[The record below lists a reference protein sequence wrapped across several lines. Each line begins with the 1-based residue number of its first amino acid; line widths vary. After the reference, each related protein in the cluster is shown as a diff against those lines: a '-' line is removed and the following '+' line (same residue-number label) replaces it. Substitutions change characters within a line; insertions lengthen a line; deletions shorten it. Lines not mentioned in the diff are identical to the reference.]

1 MEAAMKTSTADIHSV
16 NHSNGRPGVL
26 LRLLGAIALYICF
39 GLLADYAFAS
49 NNETDLM
56 ESTSG
61 SVWLLT
67 ENGSYANAL
76 LLKTDVSFD
85 VSGIIA
91 RATVKQRFRNTG
103 SMWAEGIYVFP
114 LPENAAVDHFK
125 LHIGE
130 RQVVGQI
137 QERALAKKTY
147 ENARN
152 QGKQAGLIEQ
162 QRANVFTTSLANISP
177 GEEITVEFEYQ
188 QTLDY
193 HDGNY
198 RLRFPM
204 VIGPRFNAINNSR
217 AQHVNDTDVSTVITE
232 AQVNPVYLHISL
244 DAGIPLQRLESTYHD
259 IDIKQTDTHRYSI
272 ALGAEKVFADRDFEL
287 VWTPELNHQPQT
299 AVFTEEHKGYRYA
312 LLSVLPPELDL
323 LGQQLLPRDLVF
335 ILDVSGSMSGTSIEQ
350 AKASLIQALGR
361 LDPQDRFNIIWFN
374 DRTERLYPRTMPA
387 TNDNIRSASR
397 VVDRLQA
404 DGGTVMLP
412 ALTLALSDQPGPS
425 RVRQIIFLTDGNVDN
440 EHELFSLINQQLG
453 DNRLFTVGIGSAPNS
468 YFMRKA
474 ARTGRGSFT
483 YIGDIDEVQQKTNAL
498 LKKLE
503 SPALIN
509 IGLNIQGLDV
519 EVFPNPVAD
528 LYLGEPLMV
537 LIRGRQL
544 DNQITAFGDYGESSW
559 QQTVILQDGK
569 NHSGI
574 HTAWARSKIASLLEQ
589 HHDADTEKNRI
600 ELKQQIV
607 QTSIDHHLVSRFT
620 SLVAVDSTP
629 VNSSGS
635 LYSEKLKTNLPD
647 GWNLGQN
654 RQLESQQILMA
665 QLNLPQT
672 ATAAT
677 LHLIIA
683 IMLFSLAM
691 VFYLIRKLL

>member
-1 MEAAMKTSTADIHSV
+1 MKTSAADIHPV
-16 NHSNGRPGVL
+16 NHSNDRPGVL
-26 LRLLGAIALYICF
+26 LRLLGALALYICF
-39 GLLADYAFAS
+39 GLLAEYAYAS
-49 NNETDLM
+49 KGETSPM
-56 ESTSG
+56 QSTSG

-76 LLKTDVSFD
+76 LLETDVSFD
-85 VSGIIA
+85 ISGIIA

-114 LPENAAVDHFK
+114 LPENAAVDNFK
-125 LHIGE
+125 LQIGE
-130 RQVVGQI
+130 RQIAGQI

-147 ENARN
+147 ESARN

-177 GEEITVEFEYQ
+177 GEEITVEIEYQ

-193 HDGNY
+193 KDGNY

-244 DAGIPLQRLESTYHD
+244 DAGIPLERLESTYHD

-272 ALGAEKVFADRDFEL
+272 ALTAEKVSADRDFEL
-287 VWTPELNHQPQT
+287 VWTPESSHQPQT
-299 AVFTEEHKGYRYA
+299 AVFTEKHQGYEYA
-312 LLSVLPPELDL
+312 LLTVLPPELDL
-323 LGQQLLPRDLVF
+323 LGQQLLPRDVVF

-350 AKASLIQALGR
+350 AKASLIQSLDR

-374 DRTERLYPRTMPA
+374 NRTERLYPRTMPA
-387 TNDNIRSASR
+387 TTDNIHYASR
-397 VVDRLQA
+397 FVDSLQA

-412 ALTLALSDQPGPS
+412 ALTLALSDQPDPS

-440 EHELFSLINQQLG
+440 EQALFSLINQHLG
-453 DNRLFTVGIGSAPNS
+453 DNRLFTIGIGSAPNS

-474 ARTGRGSFT
+474 ARAGRGSFT

-498 LKKLE
+498 LQKLE

-519 EVFPNPVAD
+519 EFFPDPVAD

-559 QQTVILQDGK
+559 QQTVKLQDGK

-574 HTAWARSKIASLLEQ
+574 HTAWARNKIASLLEQ
-589 HHDADTEKNRI
+589 HHDADTEENRI

-620 SLVAVDSTP
+620 SLVAVDVTP
-629 VNSSGS
+629 VNSSG
-635 LYSEKLKTNLPD
+635 LLHSEKLKTNLPQ
-647 GWNLGQN
+647 GWMLGQN
-654 RQLESQQILMA
+654 LQPARQQILMA
-665 QLNLPQT
+665 QIHLPQT
-672 ATAAT
+672 ATSAS

-683 IMLFSLAM
+683 FMLFSLAM
-691 VFYLIRKLL
+691 VFYLIRKML

>member
-1 MEAAMKTSTADIHSV
+1 MKTSTADIHSV

-177 GEEITVEFEYQ
+177 GEEITVEIEYQ

-193 HDGNY
+193 KDGNY

-244 DAGIPLQRLESTYHD
+244 DAGIPLERLESTYHD

-272 ALGAEKVFADRDFEL
+272 ALNAEKVSADRDFEL
-287 VWTPELNHQPQT
+287 VWTPEPSHQPQT
-299 AVFTEEHKGYRYA
+299 AVFTEKHQGYEYA
-312 LLSVLPPELDL
+312 LLTVLPPELDL
-323 LGQQLLPRDLVF
+323 LGQQLLPRDVVF

-350 AKASLIQALGR
+350 AKASLIQSLGR

-387 TNDNIRSASR
+387 TTDNIHYASR
-397 VVDRLQA
+397 FVDSLQA

-440 EHELFSLINQQLG
+440 EQALFSLINQHLG
-453 DNRLFTVGIGSAPNS
+453 DNRLFTIGIGSAPNS

-474 ARTGRGSFT
+474 ARAGRGSFT

-498 LKKLE
+498 LQKLE

-509 IGLNIQGLDV
+509 IGLNIQGLDI
-519 EVFPNPVAD
+519 EFFPDPVAD

-559 QQTVILQDGK
+559 QQTVKLQDGK

-574 HTAWARSKIASLLEQ
+574 HTAWARNKIASLLEQ
-589 HHDADTEKNRI
+589 HHDADTEENRI

-620 SLVAVDSTP
+620 SLVAVDVTP
-629 VNSSGS
+629 VNSSG
-635 LYSEKLKTNLPD
+635 LLHSEKLKTNLPQ
-647 GWNLGQN
+647 GWKLGQN
-654 RQLESQQILMA
+654 MQPARQQILMA
-665 QLNLPQT
+665 QIHLPQT
-672 ATAAT
+672 ATSAS

-683 IMLFSLAM
+683 FMLFSLAM
-691 VFYLIRKLL
+691 VFYLIRKML

>member
-1 MEAAMKTSTADIHSV
+1 MKTSAVDIDPV
-16 NHSNGRPGVL
+16 NHGKGRPGVL
-26 LRLLGAIALYICF
+26 LRLLGALALYACF
-39 GLLADYAFAS
+39 SLLAEYAYAS
-49 NNETDLM
+49 NNETRPM
-56 ESTSG
+56 ESTGG

-76 LLKTDVSFD
+76 LLETDVSFD

-91 RATVKQRFRNTG
+91 RATVRQRFRNTA

-162 QRANVFTTSLANISP
+162 QRANVFTTTLANISP
-177 GEEITVEFEYQ
+177 GEDITVEIEYQ

-193 HDGNY
+193 KDGNY

-204 VIGPRFNAINNSR
+204 VIGPRFNATNNSQD
-217 AQHVNDTDVSTVITE
+217 QHINDTDVSTVIAET
-232 AQVNPVYLHISL
+232 QVNPVYLHISL
-244 DAGIPLQRLESTYHD
+244 DAGIPLERLESTYHD
-259 IDIKQTDTHRYSI
+259 INIKQTGTHRYSI
-272 ALGAEKVFADRDFEL
+272 ALSAEKVFADRDFEL

-299 AVFTEEHKGYRYA
+299 AVFTEQHQGYSYA

-361 LDPQDRFNIIWFN
+361 LDPEDRFNIIWFN

-387 TNDNIRSASR
+387 TNDNIRSAIS
-397 VVDRLQA
+397 VVDKLHA
-404 DGGTVMLP
+404 EGGTVMLP
-412 ALTLALSDQPGPS
+412 ALALALSNQPDPS

-468 YFMRKA
+468 HFMRKA

-483 YIGDIDEVQQKTNAL
+483 HIGDVDEVQQKTDAL
-498 LKKLE
+498 LRKLE
-503 SPALIN
+503 SPALVN
-509 IGLNIQGLDV
+509 IGLNIQGLNV
-519 EVFPNPVAD
+519 EVYPDPVAD
-528 LYLGEPLMV
+528 LYLGEPLIV

-544 DNQITAFGDYGESSW
+544 DSQLTVYGDYGESSW

-589 HHDADTEKNRI
+589 HHDADTKKRGI

-620 SLVAVDSTP
+620 SLVAVDATP

-647 GWNLGQN
+647 GWKLGQN
-654 RQLESQQILMA
+654 RQLERQQILMA

>member
-1 MEAAMKTSTADIHSV
+1 MKSSAADIQPV
-16 NHSNGRPGVL
+16 NNNDDRPAVL
-26 LRLLGAIALYICF
+26 LRLIGALALYICF
-39 GLLADYAFAS
+39 GLLAEYVYAS
-49 NNETDLM
+49 KGEPEPL

-61 SVWLLT
+61 AVWLLT
-67 ENGSYANAL
+67 GNGSYANAL
-76 LLKTDVSFD
+76 LLETDVNFD
-85 VSGIIA
+85 ISGIIA

-103 SMWAEGIYVFP
+103 SMWAEGIYLFP

-130 RQVVGQI
+130 RQIAGQI

-177 GEEITVEFEYQ
+177 GEEITVEIEYQ

-193 HDGNY
+193 KDGNY
-198 RLRFPM
+198 RLRFTM
-204 VIGPRFNAINNSR
+204 VIGPRFNAINNSQ
-217 AQHVNDTDVSTVITE
+217 AQHINDTDVTTATAE
-232 AQVNPVYLHISL
+232 TQVNPVSLHISL
-244 DAGIPLQRLESTYHD
+244 DAGIPLERLESAYHD

-272 ALGAEKVFADRDFEL
+272 ALITGKVFADRDFEL
-287 VWTPELNHQPQT
+287 VWTPELSHQPQT
-299 AVFTEEHKGYRYA
+299 AVFTEKHQGYEYA

-323 LGQQLLPRDLVF
+323 LGQQLLPRDVVF

-350 AKASLIQALGR
+350 ARASLVQALAR

-387 TNDNIRSASR
+387 TTDNIHSASR
-397 VVDRLQA
+397 VVDRLKA

-440 EHELFSLINQQLG
+440 EQALFSLINKQLG

-474 ARTGRGSFT
+474 ARAGRGSFT
-483 YIGDIDEVQQKTNAL
+483 YIGDIDEVQQKTSAL
-498 LKKLE
+498 LQKLE

-519 EVFPNPVAD
+519 EAFP
-528 LYLGEPLMV
+528 
-537 LIRGRQL
+537 GRAFDGAHSRQTTRQPDNSFRRLWRKQL
-544 DNQITAFGDYGESSW
+544 AT
-559 QQTVILQDGK
+559 DG
-569 NHSGI
+569 
-574 HTAWARSKIASLLEQ
+574 
-589 HHDADTEKNRI
+589 
-600 ELKQQIV
+600 
-607 QTSIDHHLVSRFT
+607 
-620 SLVAVDSTP
+620 
-629 VNSSGS
+629 
-635 LYSEKLKTNLPD
+635 
-647 GWNLGQN
+647 
-654 RQLESQQILMA
+654 
-665 QLNLPQT
+665 QT
-672 ATAAT
+672 A
-677 LHLIIA
+677 
-683 IMLFSLAM
+683 
-691 VFYLIRKLL
+691 RW

>member
-1 MEAAMKTSTADIHSV
+1 MKTSAADIDPV
-16 NHSNGRPGVL
+16 NHGNDRPGVL
-26 LRLLGAIALYICF
+26 LRLLGALALYACF
-39 GLLADYAFAS
+39 GLLAEYAYAS
-49 NNETDLM
+49 NNETRPM
-56 ESTSG
+56 ESTGG

-76 LLKTDVSFD
+76 LLETDVSFD

-91 RATVKQRFRNTG
+91 RATVRQRFRNTA

-162 QRANVFTTSLANISP
+162 QRANVFTTTLANIST
-177 GEEITVEFEYQ
+177 GEDITVEIEYQ

-193 HDGNY
+193 KDGNY

-204 VIGPRFNAINNSR
+204 VIGPRFNATNNSQD
-217 AQHVNDTDVSTVITE
+217 QHINDTDVSTVIAET
-232 AQVNPVYLHISL
+232 QVNPVYLHISL
-244 DAGIPLQRLESTYHD
+244 DAGIPLERLESTYHD
-259 IDIKQTDTHRYSI
+259 INIKQTGTHRYSI
-272 ALGAEKVFADRDFEL
+272 ALSAEKVFADRDFEL

-299 AVFTEEHKGYRYA
+299 AVFTEQHQGYSYA

-361 LDPQDRFNIIWFN
+361 LDPEDRFNIIWFN

-387 TNDNIRSASR
+387 TNDNIRSAIS
-397 VVDRLQA
+397 VVDKLHA
-404 DGGTVMLP
+404 EGGTVMLP
-412 ALTLALSDQPGPS
+412 ALALALSNQPDPS

-468 YFMRKA
+468 HFMRKA

-483 YIGDIDEVQQKTNAL
+483 HIGDVDEVQQKTDAL
-498 LKKLE
+498 LRKLE
-503 SPALIN
+503 SPALVN
-509 IGLNIQGLDV
+509 IGLNIQGLNV
-519 EVFPNPVAD
+519 EVYPDPVAD
-528 LYLGEPLMV
+528 LYLGEPLIV

-544 DNQITAFGDYGESSW
+544 DSQLTVYGDYGESSW

-589 HHDADTEKNRI
+589 HHDADTKKRGI

-620 SLVAVDSTP
+620 SLVAVDATP

-647 GWNLGQN
+647 GWKLGQN
-654 RQLESQQILMA
+654 RQLERQQILMA

>member
-1 MEAAMKTSTADIHSV
+1 MKTSAVDIDPV
-16 NHSNGRPGVL
+16 NHGNDRPGVL
-26 LRLLGAIALYICF
+26 LRLLGALALYACF
-39 GLLADYAFAS
+39 SLLAEYAYAS
-49 NNETDLM
+49 NNETRPM
-56 ESTSG
+56 ESTGG

-76 LLKTDVSFD
+76 LLETDVSFD

-91 RATVKQRFRNTG
+91 RATVRQRFRNTA

-162 QRANVFTTSLANISP
+162 QRANVFTTTLANISP
-177 GEEITVEFEYQ
+177 GEDITVEIEYQ

-193 HDGNY
+193 KDGNY

-204 VIGPRFNAINNSR
+204 VIGPRFNATNNSQD
-217 AQHVNDTDVSTVITE
+217 QHINDTDVSTVIAET
-232 AQVNPVYLHISL
+232 QVNPVYLHISL
-244 DAGIPLQRLESTYHD
+244 DAGIPLERLESTYHD
-259 IDIKQTDTHRYSI
+259 INIKQTGTHRYSI
-272 ALGAEKVFADRDFEL
+272 ALSAEKVFADRDFEL

-299 AVFTEEHKGYRYA
+299 AVFTEQHQGYSYA

-361 LDPQDRFNIIWFN
+361 LDPEDRFNIIWFN

-387 TNDNIRSASR
+387 TNDNIRSAIS
-397 VVDRLQA
+397 VVDKLHA
-404 DGGTVMLP
+404 EGGTVMLP
-412 ALTLALSDQPGPS
+412 ALALALSNQPDPS

-468 YFMRKA
+468 HFMRKA

-483 YIGDIDEVQQKTNAL
+483 HIGDVDEVQQKTDAL
-498 LKKLE
+498 LRKLE
-503 SPALIN
+503 SPALVN
-509 IGLNIQGLDV
+509 IGLNIQGLNV
-519 EVFPNPVAD
+519 EVYPDPVAD
-528 LYLGEPLMV
+528 LYLGEPLIV

-544 DNQITAFGDYGESSW
+544 DSQLTVYGDYGESSW

-589 HHDADTEKNRI
+589 HHDADTKKRGI

-620 SLVAVDSTP
+620 SLVAVDATP

-647 GWNLGQN
+647 GWKLGQN
-654 RQLESQQILMA
+654 RQLERQQILMA

>member
-1 MEAAMKTSTADIHSV
+1 MKTSAADIDPV
-16 NHSNGRPGVL
+16 NHGNDRPGVL
-26 LRLLGAIALYICF
+26 LRLLGALALYACF
-39 GLLADYAFAS
+39 SLLAEYAYAS
-49 NNETDLM
+49 NNETRPM
-56 ESTSG
+56 ESTGG

-76 LLKTDVSFD
+76 LLETDVSFD

-91 RATVKQRFRNTG
+91 RATVRQRFRNTA

-162 QRANVFTTSLANISP
+162 QRANVFTTTLANISP
-177 GEEITVEFEYQ
+177 GEDITVEIEYQ

-193 HDGNY
+193 KDGNY

-204 VIGPRFNAINNSR
+204 VIGPRFNATNNSQD
-217 AQHVNDTDVSTVITE
+217 QHINDTDVSTVIAET
-232 AQVNPVYLHISL
+232 QVNPVYLHISL
-244 DAGIPLQRLESTYHD
+244 DAGIPLERLESTYHD
-259 IDIKQTDTHRYSI
+259 INIKQTGTHRYSI
-272 ALGAEKVFADRDFEL
+272 ALSAEKVFADRDFEL

-299 AVFTEEHKGYRYA
+299 AVFTEQHQGYSYA

-361 LDPQDRFNIIWFN
+361 LDPEDRFNIIWFN

-387 TNDNIRSASR
+387 TNDNIRSAIS
-397 VVDRLQA
+397 VVDKLHA
-404 DGGTVMLP
+404 EGGTVMLP
-412 ALTLALSDQPGPS
+412 ALALALSNQPDPS

-468 YFMRKA
+468 HFMRKA

-483 YIGDIDEVQQKTNAL
+483 HIGDVDEVQQKTDAL
-498 LKKLE
+498 LRKLE
-503 SPALIN
+503 SPALVN
-509 IGLNIQGLDV
+509 IGLNIQGLNV
-519 EVFPNPVAD
+519 EVYPDPVAD
-528 LYLGEPLMV
+528 LYLGEPLIV

-544 DNQITAFGDYGESSW
+544 DSQLTVYGDYGESSW

-589 HHDADTEKNRI
+589 HHDADTKKRGI

-620 SLVAVDSTP
+620 SLVAVDATP

-647 GWNLGQN
+647 GWKLGQN
-654 RQLESQQILMA
+654 RQLERQQILMA

>member
-1 MEAAMKTSTADIHSV
+1 MKTSAADIDPV
-16 NHSNGRPGVL
+16 NHGNDRPGVL
-26 LRLLGAIALYICF
+26 LRLLGALALYACF
-39 GLLADYAFAS
+39 GLLAEYAYAS
-49 NNETDLM
+49 NNETRPM
-56 ESTSG
+56 ESTGG

-76 LLKTDVSFD
+76 LLETDVSFD

-91 RATVKQRFRNTG
+91 RATVRQRFRNTA

-162 QRANVFTTSLANISP
+162 QRANVFTTTLANISP
-177 GEEITVEFEYQ
+177 GEDITVEIEYQ

-193 HDGNY
+193 KDGNY

-204 VIGPRFNAINNSR
+204 VIGPRFNATNNSQD
-217 AQHVNDTDVSTVITE
+217 QHINDTDVSTIIAET
-232 AQVNPVYLHISL
+232 QVNPVYLHISL
-244 DAGIPLQRLESTYHD
+244 DAGIPLERLESTYHD
-259 IDIKQTDTHRYSI
+259 INIKQTGTHRYSI
-272 ALGAEKVFADRDFEL
+272 ALSAEKVFADRDFEL

-299 AVFTEEHKGYRYA
+299 AVFTEQHQGYSYA

-361 LDPQDRFNIIWFN
+361 LDPEDRFNIIWFN

-387 TNDNIRSASR
+387 TNDNIRSAIS
-397 VVDRLQA
+397 VVDKLHA
-404 DGGTVMLP
+404 EGGTVMLP
-412 ALTLALSDQPGPS
+412 ALALALSNQPDPS

-468 YFMRKA
+468 HFMRKA

-483 YIGDIDEVQQKTNAL
+483 HIGDVDEVQQKTDAL
-498 LKKLE
+498 LRKLE
-503 SPALIN
+503 SPALVN
-509 IGLNIQGLDV
+509 IGLNIQGLNV
-519 EVFPNPVAD
+519 EVYPDPVAD
-528 LYLGEPLMV
+528 LYLGEPLIV

-544 DNQITAFGDYGESSW
+544 DSQLTVYGDYGESSW

-589 HHDADTEKNRI
+589 HHDADTKKRGI

-620 SLVAVDSTP
+620 SLVAVDATP

-647 GWNLGQN
+647 GWKLGQN
-654 RQLESQQILMA
+654 RQLERQQILMA

>member
-1 MEAAMKTSTADIHSV
+1 MKTSAVDIDPV
-16 NHSNGRPGVL
+16 NHGNDRPGVL
-26 LRLLGAIALYICF
+26 LRLLGALALYACF
-39 GLLADYAFAS
+39 SLLAEYAYAS
-49 NNETDLM
+49 NNETRPM
-56 ESTSG
+56 ESTGG

-76 LLKTDVSFD
+76 LLETDVSFD

-91 RATVKQRFRNTG
+91 RATVRQRFRNTA

-162 QRANVFTTSLANISP
+162 QRANVFTTTLANISP
-177 GEEITVEFEYQ
+177 GEDITVEIEYQ

-193 HDGNY
+193 KDGNY

-204 VIGPRFNAINNSR
+204 VIGPRFNATNNSQD
-217 AQHVNDTDVSTVITE
+217 QHINDTDVSTVIAET
-232 AQVNPVYLHISL
+232 QVNPVYLHISL
-244 DAGIPLQRLESTYHD
+244 DAGIPLERLESTYHD
-259 IDIKQTDTHRYSI
+259 INIKQTGTHRYSI
-272 ALGAEKVFADRDFEL
+272 ALSAEKVFADRDFEL

-299 AVFTEEHKGYRYA
+299 AVFTEQHQGYSYA

-361 LDPQDRFNIIWFN
+361 LDPEDRFNIIWFN

-387 TNDNIRSASR
+387 TNDNIRSAIS
-397 VVDRLQA
+397 VVDKLHA
-404 DGGTVMLP
+404 EGGTVMLP
-412 ALTLALSDQPGPS
+412 ALALALSNQPDPS

-468 YFMRKA
+468 HFMRKA

-483 YIGDIDEVQQKTNAL
+483 HIGDVDEVQQKTDAL
-498 LKKLE
+498 LRKLE
-503 SPALIN
+503 SPALVN
-509 IGLNIQGLDV
+509 IGLNIQGLNV
-519 EVFPNPVAD
+519 EVYPDPVAD
-528 LYLGEPLMV
+528 LYLGEPLIV

-544 DNQITAFGDYGESSW
+544 DRQLTVYGDYGESSW

-589 HHDADTEKNRI
+589 HHDADTKKRGI

-620 SLVAVDSTP
+620 SLVAVDATP

-647 GWNLGQN
+647 GWKLGQN
-654 RQLESQQILMA
+654 RQLERQQILMA